1 LHIEKII
8 PNDNCIC
15 YSYVSCQMEEHYWN
29 IESQIYYSSL
39 PSTVVVNLK
48 ITWGHCP
55 PSHEDNLM
63 KATTSPFFN
72 LTTNLAIKIVV
83 QFFFCDTKTIISTL
97 LTHHVSHPIIWQDLT
112 PYGCRLSTQA
122 LSTSVSPQ

>member
-1 LHIEKII
+1 MHDGANDKIM
-8 PNDNCIC
+8 NGDQLCH
-15 YSYVSCQMEEHYWN
+15 SK
-29 IESQIYYSSL
+29 SSRFNM
-39 PSTVVVNLK
+39 STDSVNLK

-83 QFFFCDTKTIISTL
+83 QFFF
-97 LTHHVSHPIIWQDLT
+97 
-112 PYGCRLSTQA
+112 
-122 LSTSVSPQ
+122 